1 MEKQALAISFSF
13 ERETK
18 GAVRYSEQHAVD
30 VEPKVGVLYVRK
42 AALATLGRW
51 SVDQPYPLDL
61 HVVVEGA
68 DDATD

>member
-1 MEKQALAISFSF
+1 MNKSELTISFSF
-13 ERETK
+13 EKETK

-30 VEPKVGVLYVRK
+30 VEPKVGTLYVRK

-61 HVVVEGA
+61 RVTIEGA
-68 DDATD
+68 DEDG